1 MAPQFV
7 KPYVKTNKND
17 AADVEAICKA
27 VTRPTMRFVPIKNSE
42 QLAILALHRARQGF
56 IKARTAQA
64 NQIRG
69 LLAEYGF
76 ILPQGITHIGKHVPE
91 LLEDSENGLPGTF
104 RHLLMRLHEHLK
116 MFDKQVNELE
126 DAIVRWHKGSAAS
139 QTLAQLQCASH
150 SLRITST
157 ASSWMSL
164 SLAKRNIGCRPFA
177 RDKLIA
183 CFAVIGAIRINMSQL
198 TPQRVESSGQHLGVM
213 DIFQ

>member
-1 MAPQFV
+1 MTVWRHAAVPHYWANKLQGLGHTVKLMAPQFV

-17 AADVEAICKA
+17 AADAEAICEA
-27 VTRPTMRFVPIKNSE
+27 VTRPTMRFVPIKSSE

-104 RHLLMRLHEHLK
+104 RD
-116 MFDKQVNELE
+116 F
-126 DAIVRWHKGSAAS
+126 
-139 QTLAQLQCASH
+139 
-150 SLRITST
+150 TST
-157 ASSWMSL
+157 SRCSTSRSTNWRTRSFAGIRTVPP
-164 SLAKRNIGCRPFA
+164 AKP
-177 RDKLIA
+177 
-183 CFAVIGAIRINMSQL
+183 
-198 TPQRVESSGQHLGVM
+198 
-213 DIFQ
+213 